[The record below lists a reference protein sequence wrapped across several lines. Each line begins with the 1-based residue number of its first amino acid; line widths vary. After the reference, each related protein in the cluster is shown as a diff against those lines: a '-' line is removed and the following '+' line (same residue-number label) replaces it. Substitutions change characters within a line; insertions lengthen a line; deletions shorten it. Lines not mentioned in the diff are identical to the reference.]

1 MSNNIEL
8 KIDKGVGMVYCSI
21 SLNLK
26 WRNIKMLEE
35 LRQCEVCPFRCKV
48 NRLEGKIGRCGCK
61 DKIKIALASLHY
73 YEEPCISGNNGSGT
87 VFFSNC
93 NLNCLFCQN
102 YKISQEGKGREV
114 SIEELADIFLNQQKN
129 GANNINLVTPTMY
142 AYQIIE
148 ALKIAKPKGLTI
160 PVIYN
165 TNGYENVET
174 IKALKGYIDVY
185 LPDLKYYSNEIAVK
199 YSKAPN
205 YFEIATK
212 AILEMINQVGTP
224 EFDEN
229 GLIKR
234 GVIIRH
240 LVLPGHI
247 QNSKHI
253 LKWLKENVNSRA
265 YVSVMAQY
273 FPTYKAKE
281 DKYLNRKLTNKEY
294 SEIEKYLYLLDI
306 ENGYMQDLGKHE
318 EEYVPDF

>member
-1 MSNNIEL
+1 
-8 KIDKGVGMVYCSI
+8 
-21 SLNLK
+21 
-26 WRNIKMLEE
+26 MLEE
-35 LRQCEVCPFRCKV
+35 LRQCGVCPFRCKV
-48 NRLEGKIGRCGCK
+48 NRLEGKIGKCGCN

-73 YEEPCISGNNGSGT
+73 YEEPCISGKNGSGT

-148 ALKIAKPKGLTI
+148 ALKIAKSKGLII

-212 AILEMINQVGTP
+212 AILEMINQVETP
-224 EFDEN
+224 EFNEN
-229 GLIKR
+229 GLIKKR
-234 GVIIRH
+234 SNNKTLGTSRTH
-240 LVLPGHI
+240 SKFETHI
-247 QNSKHI
+247 KMV
-253 LKWLKENVNSRA
+253 K
-265 YVSVMAQY
+265 
-273 FPTYKAKE
+273 
-281 DKYLNRKLTNKEY
+281 RKCKFKSICEC
-294 SEIEKYLYLLDI
+294 
-306 ENGYMQDLGKHE
+306 NGTI
-318 EEYVPDF
+318 FSNI

>member
-1 MSNNIEL
+1 
-8 KIDKGVGMVYCSI
+8 
-21 SLNLK
+21 
-26 WRNIKMLEE
+26 MLEQ
-35 LRQCEVCPFRCKV
+35 LAKCEICPFRCKV
-48 NRLEGKIGRCGCK
+48 NRLSGQVGRCGCG
-61 DKIKIALASLHY
+61 DKIRVAKYQLHY
-73 YEEPCISGNNGSGT
+73 FEEPCISGKSGSGT

-93 NLNCLFCQN
+93 NFKCIFCQN
-102 YKISQEGKGREV
+102 YKISQEGKGNEV
-114 SIEELADIFLNQQKN
+114 TIEELANIFLKLQQE

-148 ALKIAKPKGLTI
+148 AIKLARMNGLNLPI
-160 PVIYN
+160 IYN
-165 TNGYENVET
+165 SNGYENVET
-174 IKALKGYIDVY
+174 LRDLRGYVDVY
-185 LPDLKYYSNEIAVK
+185 LPDLKYYADELAIK

-205 YFEIATK
+205 YFETATK
-212 AILEMINQVGTP
+212 AILEMIDQVRLP

-229 GLIKR
+229 GMIKK

-253 LKWLKENVNSRA
+253 LKWLKENVEGKA

-281 DKYLNRKLTNKEY
+281 DEYLNRKLTRKEY
-294 SEIEKYLYLLDI
+294 SEIEQYLYLLDI
-306 ENGYMQDLGKHE
+306 QNGYMQELGKHE

>member
-1 MSNNIEL
+1 LNE
-8 KIDKGVGMVYCSI
+8 KIDKWVGMVYCSI

-114 SIEELADIFLNQQKN
+114 SIEELADIFLDQQKN

-212 AILEMINQVGTP
+212 AILEMINQVGAP

-294 SEIEKYLYLLDI
+294 SEIEQYLYLLDI